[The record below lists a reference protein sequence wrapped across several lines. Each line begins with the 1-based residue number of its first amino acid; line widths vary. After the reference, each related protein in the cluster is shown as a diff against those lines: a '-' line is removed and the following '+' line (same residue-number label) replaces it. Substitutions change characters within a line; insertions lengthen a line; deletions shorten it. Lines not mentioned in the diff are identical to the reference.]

1 MSFLGGFQQG
11 QLYLC
16 IDVACFM
23 PQEAEAEV
31 LDHNDGYF
39 NTRSKKKKGKR
50 SMVDEDDFFSSLSAM
65 DTMPKYVELLKFKY
79 LRSGIKLWGMITEIR
94 ATEMTVSLAHGL
106 KGRVL
111 LENASDTIPRG
122 AGLKGEDSNATF
134 HLNAYFSLGSYVRCV
149 IVKVTGKQ
157 DNHNRK
163 AIDLS
168 TRVSDVNK
176 GLRSDALCEG
186 TCMTGCVKSVEDHG
200 YMIDFGIK
208 GTSGFLKKSQ
218 CPRDLLQG
226 SNLDVVVASL
236 KRDGHAIVSAD
247 PQDVDSCVT
256 KEWPGIDVNSLL
268 PGSLVNV
275 KVRHVLSDGLAV
287 SFLTF
292 FNGTID
298 QFHLDKPLSNFKE
311 GQTMKARILWC
322 NSEDKKV
329 SLSILPHLISRS
341 LPSLPS
347 HGEIF
352 ETAIVTRVD
361 PGLGIALNLPGKEKE
376 SDSVWEA
383 YAHISNLSDK
393 KVEDIHRCHK
403 LGQVVPCRVIGLR
416 PIDGLASV
424 SLKPS
429 VIEGT
434 LIDLSEIKA
443 GLRVTGIIEKVD
455 DTCLKLRLSPHLKAH
470 VPALHFSD
478 ASHKKAHKKF
488 KEGQV
493 VNGKVLEVDR
503 EKKKIIVT
511 LKQTLLESKYP
522 ILTSFEDASTG
533 IRSHGVV
540 TGIREKGIYVTF
552 FNNFF
557 GFIGKDHLGIKT
569 SQSPQ
574 DAFTVGQVVKARV
587 TGVNSRSQTLR
598 LSLLS
603 KKQVAENAI
612 RSDTLSSIQPGQIV
626 QGEIKDILKAKQAD
640 ACVNG
645 YTVKL
650 DSLDG
655 KEILAKLDVAH
666 LADHPVACQAFA
678 DVLQVGSRLTNLIV
692 LEKLDS
698 IQRARV
704 TNKASMRDAIIA
716 GKMPENIDNLK
727 VGSVIPGYVASVT
740 ADAVYVR
747 FLNRLTGRAPLS
759 QISDSFVSDPNSLF
773 RIGMS
778 VRAAISHIDL
788 EKQTVGISLKE
799 SLCSEPNGLYIQ
811 SLFTDLEYASRYDKE
826 ALELDWASD
835 LMPGSTGEFSSAF
848 WL

>member
-1 MSFLGGFQQG
+1 VLG
-11 QLYLC
+11 
-16 IDVACFM
+16 
-23 PQEAEAEV
+23 
-31 LDHNDGYF
+31 HNDGHF
-39 NTRSKKKKGKR
+39 NTRSKKKKGKH
-50 SMVDEDDFFSSLSAM
+50 SVVDEDDFFSSLSAM
-65 DTMPKYVELLKFKY
+65 DTMPKFVELLKFKY
-79 LRSGIKLWGMITEIR
+79 LKSGMKLWGMITEIR
-94 ATEMTVSLAHGL
+94 ATEMTISLAHGL

-111 LENASDTIPRG
+111 LENASDSIPRG
-122 AGLKGEDSNATF
+122 AGVTGAGSNVSF
-134 HLNAYFSLGSYVRCV
+134 HLNTYFSLGSYVRCS

-157 DNHNRK
+157 DNQNRRS
-163 AIDLS
+163 IDLS

-186 TCMTGCVKSVEDHG
+186 TCISGCVKSVEDHG
-200 YMIDFGIK
+200 YLIDFGIK
-208 GTSGFLKKSQ
+208 GTSGFLKKNQ
-218 CPRDLLQG
+218 CPKNLLQG
-226 SNLDVVVASL
+226 SNVDVVVSNI
-236 KRDGHAIVSAD
+236 KRDGCAIVSAD
-247 PQDVDSCVT
+247 PQEVDSCVT
-256 KEWPGIDVNSLL
+256 KEWSGIDVNSLL

-322 NSEDKKV
+322 NSDDKKV
-329 SLSILPHLISRS
+329 SLSMLPHLISRS

-347 HGEIF
+347 QGEIF

-361 PGLGIALNLPGKEKE
+361 PGLGIALNLPSKAKEN
-376 SDSVWEA
+376 DSFWKA

-393 KVEDIHRCHK
+393 KVEDIQRRFK
-403 LGQVVPCRVIGLR
+403 LGQLVPCRVIGLR

-434 LIDLSEIKA
+434 LVDISEIKP
-443 GLRVTGIIEKVD
+443 GLRVTGIVEKVD
-455 DTCLKLRLSPHLKAH
+455 ETCLKLRLSPHLRAH

-478 ASHKKAHKKF
+478 AAHKKAHKKF

-503 EKKKIIVT
+503 DKKKIIVT

-522 ILTSFEDASTG
+522 MLTSLEDASTG
-533 IRSHGVV
+533 IRSHGVI
-540 TGIREKGIYVTF
+540 TGMQEKGVFVTF

-557 GFIGKDHLGIKT
+557 GFIGKDHLGLKT

-587 TGVNSRSQTLR
+587 TGINSRSKTLR

-612 RSDTLSSIQPGQIV
+612 RADTLSGIQPGQIV
-626 QGEIKDILKAKQAD
+626 HGEIKDILKAKQAD
-640 ACVNG
+640 ARVNG
-645 YTVKL
+645 YIIKL
-650 DSLDG
+650 DSADG
-655 KEILAKLDVAH
+655 KEILAKLDVVH
-666 LADHPVACQAFA
+666 LADHPVACQAFV
-678 DVLQVGSRLTNLIV
+678 DTLQVGSRLKNLVV

-698 IQRARV
+698 IQQVRV
-704 TNKASMRDAIIA
+704 TNKSSIRDAIVA

-727 VGSVIPGYVASVT
+727 VGSVIPGFVASVT
-740 ADAVYVR
+740 ANAVYVR
-747 FLNRLTGRAPLS
+747 FLNRVTGRAPLS

-773 RIGMS
+773 HIGMS
-778 VRAAISHIDL
+778 VRAAISHVDL
-788 EKQTVGISLKE
+788 EKETVGISLKE
-799 SLCSEPNGLYIQ
+799 SLCSQPNGVFIQ
-811 SLFTDLEYASRYDKE
+811 SLFTDLERAIMYDE
-826 ALELDWASD
+826 DALQLDWASD
-835 LMPGSTGEFSSAF
+835 LMPGSMGKFSPA
-848 WL
+848 LCL